1 MLASAHFWGG
11 LVILALV
18 ILQILVRVVS
28 ARPNRRQP
36 PGPLK
41 WQCRRCSPCST
52 SCFWQ
57 FPQVAVAAYIADEF
71 GDIHATV
78 KPAFTVLIWLHAVP
92 PEASISVPR

>member
-36 PGPLK
+36 
-41 WQCRRCSPCST
+41 
-52 SCFWQ
+52 FEM
-57 FPQVAVAAYIADEF
+57 AVQAMLTLF
-71 GDIHATV
+71 H
-78 KPAFTVLIWLHAVP
+78 FMLLAVP
-92 PEASISVPR
+92 ASGL